1 MCLPIFLRS
10 NQHLDH
16 PSILHQF
23 IIHPSILHQFIIYP
37 PFINLL
43 SIHSSILY
51 QFIIRPSILHQFII
65 HTPFINLSSIHHPS
79 IPSSLLHQFHPSPSP
94 CTYASASVE
103 CLLSPQLCAMLQGVP
118 AEQPRPWLPGT
129 SPPSQ
134 GRRTP
139 CNRGRAEDAW
149 DPGEP

>member
-1 MCLPIFLRS
+1 MPAYFFEVQPTSRS
-10 NQHLDH
+10 
-16 PSILHQF
+16 S
-23 IIHPSILHQFIIYP
+23 IHPSSIYYPSIHPSSIYYPSTLH
-37 PFINLL
+37 LL

-51 QFIIRPSILHQFII
+51 QFIIHPSILHQFII